1 MINTITSLNR
11 TSISQWFAAVARRG
25 YWQWGLAIGLMLL
38 TNASYSQANIFEW
51 ISDKSSPPV
60 EKKEMRLNSFSPDNR
75 LLSFDFCRDKKCF
88 PGLLDLHSGEITK
101 IIPPDPDEW
110 WSSGVFSPS
119 GKYLAFAVKR
129 DSENS
134 HWSQLGLYDMS
145 THAMKILTYTE
156 SFKEFPSFSPDE
168 KRLIYAQ
175 ANKERTSG
183 KTRFSHWDIY
193 ELDIDN
199 GQERGLTDY
208 QFFLIGRPFYLP
220 DGRHFIFSGEA
231 PHSFEGK
238 TGMDAFYAYEKK
250 YQGNIIFIF
259 GQENTELQPALINGP
274 LTDGPKI
281 SRDGKRIIYHAR
293 SDEMDRATGEKIG
306 GFTYDLFMLEDGHHR
321 RLTKLKY
328 SLRSFTTS
336 PDGSLIAYTSDPK
349 ENGEIHLWLL
359 DIARNETR
367 EIEIATDVL
376 FDKN

>member
-1 MINTITSLNR
+1 MKNNITSLNR
-11 TSISQWFAAVARRG
+11 TSISQWFPAVARRG
-25 YWQWGLAIGLMLL
+25 YWQWVLAIGLVLL
-38 TNASYSQANIFEW
+38 TNASYSQANIFQW
-51 ISDKSSPPV
+51 ISDQSSPPV
-60 EKKEMRLNSFSPDNR
+60 KKKEMGLNGFSPDNR

-88 PGLLDLHSGEITK
+88 PGLLNLHSGEITK

-129 DSENS
+129 HSENS

-145 THAMKILTYTE
+145 THAMKILTHTE

-193 ELDIDN
+193 ELNIKS

-208 QFFLIGRPFYLP
+208 QFFLIGQPWYLP
-220 DGRHFIFSGEA
+220 DGKQFIFSGEA
-231 PHSFEGK
+231 PRSFEGK
-238 TGMDAFYAYEKK
+238 VGMDAYYAYEKK
-250 YQGNIIFIF
+250 YKESRIFIL
-259 GQENTELQPALINGP
+259 GQENTELQPAFINGP
-274 LTDGPKI
+274 LTDGPNI

-306 GFTYDLFMLEDGHHR
+306 GSTYDIFMLEDGQHR

-328 SLRSFTTS
+328 SFRSVTTS
-336 PDGSLIAYTSDPK
+336 PDGSLIAYTSAL
-349 ENGEIHLWLL
+349 ERNGEPHLWLL
-359 DIARNETR
+359 DIARNESK
-367 EIEIATDVL
+367 EIEIAPEEL
-376 FDKN
+376 FKN